1 MAGSLADFVQDQLGA
16 LAELRC
22 RRMFG
27 GHGLY
32 LGESFF
38 GIVHQERLY
47 FNTSDATRK
56 EFVNAGMTPFQPNE
70 RQTLK
75 SYFEV
80 PAAVIEDRGRLIEW
94 AREAAAIA

>member
-1 MAGSLADFVQDQLGA
+1 MAGSFADFVQDQLGA
-16 LAELRC
+16 LDDLRV

-32 LGESFF
+32 LGDAFF

-47 FNTSDATRK
+47 FKTNDTTRK
-56 EFVNAGMTPFQPNE
+56 KFTMAGMTAFQPNE

-75 SYFEV
+75 NYFEV
-80 PAAVIEDRGRLIEW
+80 PAAVVENRARLVEW
-94 AREAAAIA
+94 VREAAAIA